1 MEYTMITSS
10 ANEQIKNIIKLQK
23 NARLRKEQGVF
34 VAEGRKLLQEAKDYG
49 SVRTIFA
56 TESFAQDEKNKDL
69 LSDTRVEIVADKV
82 FWNLA
87 DTVTPQG
94 VLALVEMPSY
104 TLDTLL
110 DNKNGRFIILENL
123 RDPGNLGTI
132 MRTAEGAGM
141 TGVILSRKSVDLF
154 NPKVVRAT
162 MGSIFRQPFVYVED
176 IYETILLMQ
185 KKKYRIFGTA
195 MEGDI
200 LYDEVDYRGKTGIVI
215 GNEAAGVT
223 EQMISMMDKKVR
235 IPMAGQLESLN
246 AAVAAAL
253 FMYEAARQNR

>member
-1 MEYTMITSS
+1 MITSS

-23 NARLRKEQGVF
+23 NAKLRREQGVF
-34 VAEGRKLLQEAKDYG
+34 VAEGRKMLQEANTYG
-49 SVRTIFA
+49 SVRAIFA
-56 TESFAQDEKNKDL
+56 TEGFAQDVKNKNL
-69 LSDTRVEIVADKV
+69 LSDARVETVADKV

-110 DNKNGRFIILENL
+110 EDENGRFIILENL

-141 TGVILSRKSVDLF
+141 TGVVLSKKSVDLF
-154 NPKVVRAT
+154 NPKAVRAT
-162 MGSIFRQPFVYVED
+162 MGSIFRQPFVYVDD
-176 IYETILLMQ
+176 IYDTVSLMQ
-185 KKKYRIFGTA
+185 KKGYRIFGTA

-200 LYDEVDYRGKTGIVI
+200 LYDEADYRGQIGIVI
-215 GNEAAGVT
+215 GNEAAGIT
-223 EQMISMMDKKVR
+223 EQMISMMDKKIR

-253 FMYEAARQNR
+253 FMYEAARQDR